1 MFSVRYAAGQ
11 FDFLHTM
18 AFAQTNAHR
27 EAMHRL
33 LRSLL
38 CVCSLLDSKRE
49 SLAQNQRTKAAGTRV
64 DWQANTIIVCY
75 IVQQPG

>member
-38 CVCSLLDSKRE
+38 CVCSLLDSERVLHTTKELKPLEPEWTGR
-49 SLAQNQRTKAAGTRV
+49 RTL
-64 DWQANTIIVCY
+64 
-75 IVQQPG
+75 